1 MLLLY
6 LLMSPGGTVSDVL
19 SRKSLSCCVLSW
31 LCSYYW
37 FWPARLSGS
46 ASQILDV
53 THGVH
58 LLFKSSGF
66 ESPQQLEPAC
76 SKGDAWGCWLLL
88 VTLAWLLEEVLQ
100 GCWSH
105 ATSRHS
111 SSAPPS
117 FYPLW
122 VSCCLV
128 PTPLPSSYRSRFMTS
143 VRSPPSFSGFPA
155 TTVIACTEMQVIRLT
170 PVSCAWWAGLEN
182 WSDKVH
188 ASSIHIFCKGYSIL
202 CWKCFSWDYIQAF
215 SDWMIWNMV
224 LSFTLWKQIYTVV
237 Q

>member
-1 MLLLY
+1 MLLLC

-19 SRKSLSCCVLSW
+19 SGKSLSCCVLSW

-53 THGVH
+53 THRVH

-76 SKGDAWGCWLLL
+76 SKGDAWGCWFLL

-105 ATSRHS
+105 ATSRHG
-111 SSAPPS
+111 SSAPPG

-128 PTPLPSSYRSRFMTS
+128 PTPLPFSYRSRFMTS
-143 VRSPPSFSGFPA
+143 VCSPPAFLRVPSNGSNSMYWNA
-155 TTVIACTEMQVIRLT
+155 SYSSNASELCLVSWIRKLIWQST
-170 PVSCAWWAGLEN
+170 
-182 WSDKVH
+182 
-188 ASSIHIFCKGYSIL
+188 CKLYPYFL
-202 CWKCFSWDYIQAF
+202 
-215 SDWMIWNMV
+215 
-224 LSFTLWKQIYTVV
+224 
-237 Q
+237 